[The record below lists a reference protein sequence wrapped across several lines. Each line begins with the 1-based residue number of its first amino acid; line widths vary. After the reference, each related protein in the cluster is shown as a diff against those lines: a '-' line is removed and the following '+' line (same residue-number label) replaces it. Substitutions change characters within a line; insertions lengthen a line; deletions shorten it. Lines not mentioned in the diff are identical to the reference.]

1 MIYCDIPYKNTSEY
15 SDGGF
20 DHESFYDWAEMQTE
34 PVIISEYAMPE
45 ERFERIDFIEKRSTL
60 SATNNSQVKK
70 EGLWV
75 PRTQKKF
82 IAETK
87 RRMNPQGEL
96 FG

>member
-1 MIYCDIPYKNTSEY
+1 MK
-15 SDGGF
+15 
-20 DHESFYDWAEMQTE
+20 
-34 PVIISEYAMPE
+34 
-45 ERFERIDFIEKRSTL
+45 RIDFIEKRVML
-60 SATNNSQVKK
+60 SATDNSQTKK

-75 PRTQKKF
+75 PRTQAKF